1 MVNFNRILGAGLTS
15 LDARQKLVSRL
26 KNKGI
31 RNKIILEIIKNIPR
45 HLFIE
50 TALRDRAY
58 NDVAL
63 PIGYN
68 QTISQPYIVGKMTQL
83 IFENDNMKKILEIG
97 TGCGYQTA
105 ILASLFKTVVTI
117 ERIKPLYI
125 RTSKSLKRMGFKN
138 IKCIFGDGFNGSIV
152 DSPFDAIL
160 MTAAPTTIPDR
171 LIRQLKPNG
180 RMVMPLNEHGKQKLL
195 RIKNT
200 KNGIL
205 KKVVDDVLFVPMVEG
220 TTD

>member
-1 MVNFNRILGAGLTS
+1 MVNLNRILGAGLTS

-160 MTAAPTTIPDR
+160 MTAAPTTIPDQ

-180 RMVMPLNEHGKQKLL
+180 RMVMPLNKHGKQKLL

>member
-1 MVNFNRILGAGLTS
+1 MSNSQKIAGAGLTS
-15 LDARQKLVSRL
+15 LETRQKLIDRL
-26 KNKGI
+26 KTKGI
-31 RNKIILEIIKNIPR
+31 TNKIVLEMIKNIPR

-50 TALRDRAY
+50 TALRNRAY
-58 NDVAL
+58 DDVSL

-83 IFENDNMKKILEIG
+83 IFEKDNMNRVLEIG

-105 ILASLFKTVVTI
+105 ILASIFKSVISI
-117 ERIKPLYI
+117 ERIKPLYD

-138 IKCIFGDGFNGSIV
+138 IKCIFGDGFNGSIK
-152 DSPFDAIL
+152 DAPFDAIL
-160 MTAAPTTIPDR
+160 MTAAPTIIPDE
-171 LIRQLKPNG
+171 LIQQLKPNG
-180 RMVMPLNEHGKQKLL
+180 RMIMPLNEHGKQKLL

-205 KKVVDDVLFVPMVEG
+205 KKVIDDVLFVPMLKG
-220 TTD
+220 TKG

>member
-68 QTISQPYIVGKMTQL
+68 QTLSQPYIVGKMTQL
-83 IFENDNMKKILEIG
+83 IFENDNAYLQVCRNIFKNLRLFESFNPVMVSN
-97 TGCGYQTA
+97 T
-105 ILASLFKTVVTI
+105 LAWSIATTNAL
-117 ERIKPLYI
+117 LL
-125 RTSKSLKRMGFKN
+125 SLKSR
-138 IKCIFGDGFNGSIV
+138 
-152 DSPFDAIL
+152 
-160 MTAAPTTIPDR
+160 R
-171 LIRQLKPNG
+171 
-180 RMVMPLNEHGKQKLL
+180 
-195 RIKNT
+195 
-200 KNGIL
+200 
-205 KKVVDDVLFVPMVEG
+205 VLSVC
-220 TTD
+220 